1 MSRSAP
7 ARRLPGAIFL
17 ALAPALAAAADAP
30 SQLDPVVVTAT
41 ATDRLASDAPAS
53 ISVITRE
60 QIQLRPVLDLADAL
74 RGSPGVTVAGVGF
87 GRRGIRIRG
96 MDPGYT
102 LVLLDG
108 QRVSASA
115 DAIAHSDFDLG
126 WLPAAAIER
135 IEVVR

>member
-1 MSRSAP
+1 MPRSAP
-7 ARRLPGAIFL
+7 ARRLPGAILL
-17 ALAPALAAAADAP
+17 ALSPALAAAEAP

-74 RGSPGVTVAGVGF
+74 RGSPGITIAGVGF

-96 MDPGYT
+96 MDP
-102 LVLLDG
+102 
-108 QRVSASA
+108 
-115 DAIAHSDFDLG
+115 
-126 WLPAAAIER
+126 R
-135 IEVVR
+135 IRRHEGARS